1 MALPFTLSAV
11 ALAAAP
17 GGNPAPPPVQVKV
30 AVAPAAVA
38 PGSDAKATVTLAPN
52 EGIKLNKYPRI
63 KVLVPAADGVVGAAE
78 ASVGNAA
85 PPSGDNLDANYYH
98 GAVDPVVVTLHVDP
112 KAASGAHD
120 VAATLAYAYCVASS
134 GYCTQTK
141 VPLKIPLT
149 VR

>member
-1 MALPFTLSAV
+1 M
-11 ALAAAP
+11 AAAP
-17 GGNPAPPPVQVKV
+17 AGGSSSPPVQVKI
-30 AVAPAAVA
+30 AVAPGAVA
-38 PGSDAKATVTLAPN
+38 AGSDAKATVTLAPN

-63 KVLVPAADGVVGAAE
+63 KVQVPAAAGVVGAAE
-78 ASVGNAA
+78 ASVGNTA
-85 PPSGDNLDANYYH
+85 PPPGDNLDANYYH

-112 KAASGAHD
+112 KASSGAHD
-120 VAATLAYAYCVASS
+120 VSATLAYAYCVASS